1 MLSQHSFI
9 LRPVDTLHMHAN
21 IVIQGQNPRNQMMTK
36 TFPTAADLQG
46 LSRKL
51 EKLSSF
57 KANILR
63 TSTMGAVDWERKD
76 GRWEGGVQE
85 GKGVPNEMVGAPQQQ
100 EQKPGKV
107 IEGVGSGANGSSS

>member
-1 MLSQHSFI
+1 
-9 LRPVDTLHMHAN
+9 MHAN
-21 IVIQGQNPRNQMMTK
+21 IAIQGQNPRNQMMMK

-85 GKGVPNEMVGAPQQQ
+85 GKGVPNEMVGAPQADQAKQ
-100 EQKPGKV
+100 GKV
-107 IEGVGSGANGSSS
+107 IEDASAGANGSSSQ